1 MKTRNE
7 IMDFCQ
13 DLDILI
19 IVCTII
25 CVLQILCLC
34 VLEKTRNGVPSSR
47 LYGDRHGLIRKP
59 ARILNGRKMDSVQW
73 RISRKQPIEHD
84 EKPLI
89 IFNQVGFMI
98 IIIEFGHL
106 FFNKTHFALVW
117 VNLKY
122 GDKFRDELRVNSTF
136 IAYFENKERKPL
148 LLFW

>member
-1 MKTRNE
+1 MTGKLEYRWSIKVSIMYCYVSLTSQVQQVATGGNKTEKTRNE

-34 VLEKTRNGVPSSR
+34 VLKKTRNGVPSSR
-47 LYGDRHGLIRKP
+47 LHGDRHGLIRKP

-84 EKPLI
+84 EKP
-89 IFNQVGFMI
+89 F
-98 IIIEFGHL
+98 
-106 FFNKTHFALVW
+106 
-117 VNLKY
+117 
-122 GDKFRDELRVNSTF
+122 
-136 IAYFENKERKPL
+136 
-148 LLFW
+148 